1 MYVNVC
7 RLCMWF
13 GSCTP
18 SLIRL
23 VIKKTRPK
31 CYYSHTHTLETKR
44 SVFRFVLQLIKFG
57 ARAWFVEKSFIPNI
71 DYRLKRGTVV

>member
-1 MYVNVC
+1 M
-7 RLCMWF
+7 LLF
-13 GSCTP
+13 T
-18 SLIRL
+18 
-23 VIKKTRPK
+23 
-31 CYYSHTHTLETKR
+31 HTHTLETKR